1 LRDCN
6 GTGDAG
12 AGHGEMM
19 LTGATELTGAGV
31 GTHRGSALKTAI
43 AANIGA
49 VFEWYDLVLYALFA
63 VTLSKRFFPPGDP
76 NSAVLLSLGTFAVAW
91 VVRPI
96 GAVVIGTYAD
106 RAGRKPALVLS
117 VGLMMVGT
125 LITAVLPGYA
135 SIGLAATVLLV
146 LARLIQGFS
155 AGGEFGSATALMAEL
170 DQRRRGFFASLQ
182 WAASGFAVFL
192 ASMFAYVINQT
203 LEPAQVAS
211 WGWRIP
217 FVFGLLIGPVGW
229 YIRREMD
236 ESPEFATT
244 EHSATPL
251 REALTLDTWRI
262 LAGAG
267 AVAAGA
273 AGSFTNTYM
282 PTFAI
287 TKLGLGASAAVVG
300 TIVAGIINST
310 LPMWFGHLSDR
321 FGRLAVMGTFGGL
334 GLVMIY
340 PMFLWLIAAPSVG
353 TLVACQALLAVVI
366 YCGYYATVPAL
377 PSDLFHTRRRTTGV
391 SISYVLGQLLFG
403 GVTPLVVGWIITKTG
418 DPTSPGIYLTGVVVI
433 SLLSLV
439 GCRRLGVR

>member
-1 LRDCN
+1 MSGAIDQTVS
-6 GTGDAG
+6 GAG
-12 AGHGEMM
+12 AP
-19 LTGATELTGAGV
+19 
-31 GTHRGSALKTAI
+31 RGSVLRTAI

-49 VFEWYDLVLYALFA
+49 VFEWYDLLLYALFA
-63 VTLSKRFFPPGDP
+63 VTLSKQFFPPGDP
-76 NSAVLLSLGTFAVAW
+76 NSAVLLSLGTFAIAW
-91 VVRPI
+91 LVRPI

-125 LITAVLPGYA
+125 LITTVLPGYA
-135 SIGLAATVLLV
+135 SIGLAAPVLLV

-155 AGGEFGSATALMAEL
+155 AGGEFGSATALMAEQ
-170 DQRRRGFFASLQ
+170 DPHRRGFFASLQ

-203 LEPAQVAS
+203 LAPAQVAS

-229 YIRREMD
+229 YIRRAMD

-251 REALTLDTWRI
+251 REAMTHDLWRI

-273 AGSFTNTYM
+273 AGSFTNAYM

-300 TIVAGIINST
+300 TIVAGVINST

-321 FGRLAVMGTFGGL
+321 FGRLAVMGTFGVL
-334 GLVMIY
+334 GLLMIY
-340 PMFLWLIAAPSVG
+340 PMFVWLIASPSVG
-353 TLVACQALLAVVI
+353 TLVACQALLALVM

-377 PSDLFHTRRRTTGV
+377 LSDLFHTRRRTTGV

-403 GVTPLVVGWIITKTG
+403 GVTPLVVGWIVVTTG
-418 DPTSPGIYLTGVVVI
+418 DPTSPGIYLSGVVVV
-433 SLLSLV
+433 SLVSLV
-439 GCRRLGVR
+439 GCWRLGVR

>member
-1 LRDCN
+1 M
-6 GTGDAG
+6 T
-12 AGHGEMM
+12 MS
-19 LTGATELTGAGV
+19 GATELNRAEIGAPRSSV
-31 GTHRGSALKTAI
+31 LRTAI

-49 VFEWYDLVLYALFA
+49 VFEWYDLLLYALFA
-63 VTLSKRFFPPGDP
+63 VTLSKQFFPQGDP
-76 NSAVLLSLGTFAVAW
+76 NSAVLLSLGTFAIAW
-91 VVRPI
+91 LVRPI

-117 VGLMMVGT
+117 VGLMMLGT

-135 SIGLAATVLLV
+135 TIGLAAPVLLV

-155 AGGEFGSATALMAEL
+155 AGGEFGSATALMAEQ
-170 DQRRRGFFASLQ
+170 DPRRRGFLASLQ

-203 LEPAQVAS
+203 LDPAQVAS

-229 YIRREMD
+229 YIRRAMD

-244 EHSATPL
+244 VHSSTPL
-251 REALTLDTWRI
+251 REALTHDTWRI

-273 AGSFTNTYM
+273 AGSFTNAYM

-300 TIVAGIINST
+300 TIVAGLINST

-321 FGRLAVMGTFGGL
+321 FGRLPVMWTFGVL

-340 PMFLWLIAAPSVG
+340 PMFVWLIASPSVG
-353 TLVACQALLAVVI
+353 TLVACQALLAVVM

-377 PSDLFHTRRRTTGV
+377 LSDLFPTRRRTTGI
-391 SISYVLGQLLFG
+391 SISYALGQLLFG
-403 GVTPLVVGWIITKTG
+403 GVTPLVVGWIVTRTG
-418 DPTSPGIYLTGVVVI
+418 DPTSPGIYLSAVVVV

-439 GCRRLGVR
+439 ACRRLGVR

>member
-1 LRDCN
+1 MN
-6 GTGDAG
+6 
-12 AGHGEMM
+12 E
-19 LTGATELTGAGV
+19 ATALAGAGV
-31 GTHRGSALKTAI
+31 GARRPSVLRTAI

-49 VFEWYDLVLYALFA
+49 VFEWYDLLLYALFA
-63 VTLSKRFFPPGDP
+63 VTLSKQFFPPGNP
-76 NSAVLLSLGTFAVAW
+76 NSAVLLSLGTFAIAW
-91 VVRPI
+91 LVRPI

-117 VGLMMVGT
+117 VGLMLIGT
-125 LITAVLPGYA
+125 LITTVLPNYA
-135 SIGLAATVLLV
+135 TIGVAAPVLLV

-155 AGGEFGSATALMAEL
+155 AGGEFGSATALMAEQ
-170 DQRRRGFFASLQ
+170 DPRRRGLLASLQ

-203 LEPAQVAS
+203 LDPEQVAI

-229 YIRREMD
+229 YIRRAMD

-244 EHSATPL
+244 VHSTTPL
-251 REALTLDTWRI
+251 REALTHDKWRI

-273 AGSFTNTYM
+273 AGSFTNAYM

-321 FGRLAVMGTFGGL
+321 FGRLPVMWTSGVL
-334 GLVMIY
+334 GLLMIY
-340 PMFLWLIAAPSVG
+340 PMFVWMIAAPSVW
-353 TLVACQALLAVVI
+353 TLIACQALLALVM

-377 PSDLFHTRRRTTGV
+377 LSDLFHTRRRTTGV
-391 SISYVLGQLLFG
+391 SIAYVLGQLLFG
-403 GVTPLVVGWIITKTG
+403 GVTPLVVGWIVAETG
-418 DPTSPGIYLTGVVVI
+418 NPTSPGIYLSAVVVVSLI
-433 SLLSLV
+433 SLV
-439 GCRRLGVR
+439 ACRRLGVR

>member
-1 LRDCN
+1 
-6 GTGDAG
+6 
-12 AGHGEMM
+12 MS
-19 LTGATELTGAGV
+19 GATGLTGAGA
-31 GTHRGSALKTAI
+31 GARRGSVLKTAI

-49 VFEWYDLVLYALFA
+49 VFEWYDLLLYALFA
-63 VTLSKRFFPPGDP
+63 VTLSKQFFPPGDP
-76 NSAVLLSLGTFAVAW
+76 NTAVLLSLGTFAVAW
-91 VVRPI
+91 LVRPI

-125 LITAVLPGYA
+125 LITTVLPGYA
-135 SIGLAATVLLV
+135 TIGLAAPVLLV
-146 LARLIQGFS
+146 LARRIQGFS
-155 AGGEFGSATALMAEL
+155 AGGEFGSATALMAEQ
-170 DQRRRGFFASLQ
+170 DPRRRGFFASLQ

-229 YIRREMD
+229 YIRRAMD
-236 ESPEFATT
+236 ESPEFATA

-251 REALTLDTWRI
+251 REAMTHDIWRI

-273 AGSFTNTYM
+273 AGSFTNAYM

-300 TIVAGIINST
+300 TIVAGVINST

-321 FGRLAVMGTFGGL
+321 FGRLAVMGTFGVL
-334 GLVMIY
+334 GLLMIY
-340 PMFLWLIAAPSVG
+340 PMFVWMIASPSVW
-353 TLVACQALLAVVI
+353 TLVACQALLALVM

-377 PSDLFHTRRRTTGV
+377 LSDLFHTRRRTTGV

-403 GVTPLVVGWIITKTG
+403 GVTPLVVGWIVATTG
-418 DPTSPGIYLTGVVVI
+418 DPTSPGIYLSGVVVV

-439 GCRRLGVR
+439 ACRRLGVR

>member
-1 LRDCN
+1 MP
-6 GTGDAG
+6 GG
-12 AGHGEMM
+12 AR
-19 LTGATELTGAGV
+19 
-31 GTHRGSALKTAI
+31 RGSVLKTAI

-49 VFEWYDLVLYALFA
+49 VFEWYDLLLYAVFA
-63 VTLSKRFFPPGDP
+63 VTLSKLFFPPGDP
-76 NSAVLLSLGTFAVAW
+76 NSAVLLSLGTFAIAW
-91 VVRPI
+91 LVRPL

-117 VGLMMVGT
+117 VGLMMLGT

-135 SIGLAATVLLV
+135 TIGLAAPVLLV

-155 AGGEFGSATALMAEL
+155 AGGEFGSATALMAEQ
-170 DQRRRGFFASLQ
+170 DPRRRGFFASLQ

-192 ASMFAYVINQT
+192 ASMFAYIINQT
-203 LEPAQVAS
+203 LEPAQVVS

-217 FVFGLLIGPVGW
+217 FLFGLLIGPVGL
-229 YIRREMD
+229 YIRRAMD
-236 ESPEFATT
+236 ESPEFETT

-251 REALTLDTWRI
+251 REALTLDLGRI

-273 AGSFTNTYM
+273 AGSFTNAYM

-287 TKLGLGASAAVVG
+287 TKLGLGASAALVG
-300 TIVAGIINST
+300 TIVAGMINST

-321 FGRLAVMGTFGGL
+321 FGRLPVMWTFGGL

-340 PMFLWLIAAPSVG
+340 PMFVWLIASPSVG
-353 TLVACQALLAVVI
+353 TLVACQALLAVVM

-377 PSDLFHTRRRTTGV
+377 LADLFHTRRRTTGV
-391 SISYVLGQLLFG
+391 SISYALGQLLFG
-403 GVTPLVVGWIITKTG
+403 GVTPLVVGWLVTKTG
-418 DPTSPGIYLTGVVVI
+418 DPTSPGVYLTGVVVV
-433 SLLSLV
+433 SLV
-439 GCRRLGVR
+439 SLGVCRRYGVR

>member
-1 LRDCN
+1 
-6 GTGDAG
+6 
-12 AGHGEMM
+12 MS
-19 LTGATELTGAGV
+19 GATELNRAEIGAPRSSV
-31 GTHRGSALKTAI
+31 LRTAI

-49 VFEWYDLVLYALFA
+49 VFEWYDLLLYALFA
-63 VTLSKRFFPPGDP
+63 VTLSKQFFPQGDP
-76 NSAVLLSLGTFAVAW
+76 NSAVLLSLGTFAIAW
-91 VVRPI
+91 LVRPI

-117 VGLMMVGT
+117 VGLMMLGT

-135 SIGLAATVLLV
+135 TIGLAAPVLLV

-155 AGGEFGSATALMAEL
+155 AGGEFGSATALMAEH
-170 DQRRRGFFASLQ
+170 DTRRRGFLASLQ

-203 LEPAQVAS
+203 LDPAQVAS

-229 YIRREMD
+229 YIRRAMD

-244 EHSATPL
+244 VHSSTPL
-251 REALTLDTWRI
+251 REALTHDTWRI

-273 AGSFTNTYM
+273 AGSFTNAYM

-300 TIVAGIINST
+300 TIVAGLINST

-321 FGRLAVMGTFGGL
+321 FGRLPVMWTFGVL

-340 PMFLWLIAAPSVG
+340 PMFVWLIASPSVG
-353 TLVACQALLAVVI
+353 TLVACQALLAVVM

-377 PSDLFHTRRRTTGV
+377 LSDLFPTRRRTTGI
-391 SISYVLGQLLFG
+391 SISYALGQLLFG
-403 GVTPLVVGWIITKTG
+403 GVTPLVVGWIVTRTG
-418 DPTSPGIYLTGVVVI
+418 DPTSPGIYLSAVVVV

-439 GCRRLGVR
+439 ACRRLGVR

>member
-1 LRDCN
+1 M
-6 GTGDAG
+6 T
-12 AGHGEMM
+12 MS
-19 LTGATELTGAGV
+19 GATELNRAEIGAPRSSV
-31 GTHRGSALKTAI
+31 LRTAI

-49 VFEWYDLVLYALFA
+49 VFEWYDLLLYALFA
-63 VTLSKRFFPPGDP
+63 VTLSKQFFPQGDP
-76 NSAVLLSLGTFAVAW
+76 NSAVLLSLGTFAIAW
-91 VVRPI
+91 LVRPI

-117 VGLMMVGT
+117 VGLMMLGT
-125 LITAVLPGYA
+125 LITVVLPGYA
-135 SIGLAATVLLV
+135 TIGLAAPVLLV

-155 AGGEFGSATALMAEL
+155 AGGEFGSATALMAEQ
-170 DQRRRGFFASLQ
+170 DPRRRGFLASLQ

-203 LEPAQVAS
+203 LDPAQVAS

-229 YIRREMD
+229 YIRRAMD

-244 EHSATPL
+244 VHSSTPL
-251 REALTLDTWRI
+251 REALTHDTWRI

-273 AGSFTNTYM
+273 AGSFTNAYM

-300 TIVAGIINST
+300 TIVAGLINST

-321 FGRLAVMGTFGGL
+321 FGRLPVMWTFGVL

-340 PMFLWLIAAPSVG
+340 PMFVWLIASPSVG
-353 TLVACQALLAVVI
+353 TLVACQALLAVVM

-377 PSDLFHTRRRTTGV
+377 LSDLFPTRRRTTGI
-391 SISYVLGQLLFG
+391 SISYALGQLLFG
-403 GVTPLVVGWIITKTG
+403 GVTPLVVGWIVTRTG
-418 DPTSPGIYLTGVVVI
+418 DPTSPGIYLSAVVVV

-439 GCRRLGVR
+439 ACRRLGVR

>member
-1 LRDCN
+1 MLVLVLGEAAMNAD
-6 GTGDAG
+6 TGETGSPIGMPGG
-12 AGHGEMM
+12 ARRRS
-19 LTGATELTGAGV
+19 V
-31 GTHRGSALKTAI
+31 VRTAI

-49 VFEWYDLVLYALFA
+49 VFEWYDLLLYAVFA
-63 VTLSKRFFPPGDP
+63 VTLSKLFFPPGGP

-91 VVRPI
+91 LVRPL
-96 GAVVIGTYAD
+96 GAVIIGTYAD

-117 VGLMMVGT
+117 VGLMMLGT

-135 SIGLAATVLLV
+135 TIGLWAPALLV

-155 AGGEFGSATALMAEL
+155 AGGEFGSATALLAEQ
-170 DQRRRGFFASLQ
+170 DPRRRGFFASLQ

-217 FVFGLLIGPVGW
+217 FLFGLLIGPVGW

-236 ESPEFATT
+236 ESPEFVAI
-244 EHSATPL
+244 EPSAAPL
-251 REALTLDTWRI
+251 REALTLDLGRI

-273 AGSFTNTYM
+273 AGSFTNAYM

-287 TKLGLGASAAVVG
+287 TKLGLGASAALVG
-300 TIVAGIINST
+300 TIVAGVINSS
-310 LPMWFGHLSDR
+310 LPIWFGHLSDR
-321 FGRLAVMGTFGGL
+321 FGRLPVMWTFGGI

-340 PMFLWLIAAPSVG
+340 PMFLWLVASPSVG
-353 TLVACQALLAVVI
+353 TLVACQALLAVVM

-377 PSDLFHTRRRTTGV
+377 LADLFHTRRRTTGV
-391 SISYVLGQLLFG
+391 SISYALGQLLFG
-403 GVTPLVVGWIITKTG
+403 GVTPLVVGSIVARTG
-418 DPTSPGIYLTGVVVI
+418 DPTSPGIYLTAVVVV
-433 SLLSLV
+433 SLV
-439 GCRRLGVR
+439 SLGVCRRYGVR